1 MQKIKFLT
9 VTLILL
15 LVCSTVSYGKVISAE
30 EQAQQ
35 IVDQANLQIDEVI
48 ASTLS
53 KTDMIIEKYDQN
65 LITLEEKNAKIEKL
79 IEKMIDKT
87 NKISK
92 KAQKSAAKLG
102 VTVECELIEVLIDG
116 QVILVD
122 PIFIVGT

>member
-79 IEKMIDKT
+79 IEKMVDKT